1 VGRNTSVYVLGYRR
15 RSMTEKLGAIVLLIV
30 SVVAVVVLGNDI
42 MYSAGLLMLAIFTM
56 GVLGLCGSIYAIMRL

>member
-1 VGRNTSVYVLGYRR
+1 MGRNTSVYVLGYRR